1 MKAAV
6 IGVAV
11 ALHSL
16 AASAQTARYVKGP
29 TPPVAIQNDA
39 KGDNH
44 EEGLDYRSGY
54 GLRT

>member
-6 IGVAV
+6 IGIAA

-16 AASAQTARYVKGP
+16 AASAQIARDVKGR

-44 EEGLDYRSGY
+44 EKGLDYRSGH
-54 GLRT
+54 GLWT

>member
-6 IGVAV
+6 IGIAA

-16 AASAQTARYVKGP
+16 VVSAQTARDVKGR

-39 KGDNH
+39 KGDNR
-44 EEGLDYRSGY
+44 EKGLDYRSGH
-54 GLRT
+54 GLWA